1 MKVFKFG
8 GASVKDAEAV
18 RNAGK
23 IIQNY
28 EGNLIVVISAMGK
41 TTNLL
46 ELLAK
51 AYFENSSEKW
61 EIFSRFKSFHETIAA
76 GLFNGNKTPASI
88 LQFYRAV
95 EEKLNQAPSLDFNF
109 EYDQLVCNGEM
120 LSTLIVSEY
129 LNLSGIKNKWVDI
142 RGILRTDDTFREG
155 VVDWELTEKLAR
167 HTFTFSG
174 SRIYITQGFIGS
186 TPANL
191 TTTLGREGSDYT
203 AAILGNIL
211 EAEYVAIWKD
221 VPGVMN
227 ADPKMVSDT
236 CMLGELSYREAI
248 EMAYS
253 GAQVIHPKTMK
264 PLHNKRIP
272 LLVKSF
278 LDPTA
283 EGTVIKEINHKLEL
297 PPVYIFK
304 KNQMLITLSPN
315 DFSFIGINDI
325 SAIFNLLSK
334 YRSKINLFQQS
345 AIDLNLVADF
355 PESGFENIIKRL
367 SSNYLI
373 KYNTGLEMA
382 TIRYFTPDAVKRIT
396 EGKTV
401 IIEQNSRRTAR
412 LVYK

>member
-23 IIQNY
+23 IIQSY
-28 EGNLIVVISAMGK
+28 DGNLIVVISAMGK

-51 AYFENSSEKW
+51 AYFDNNPEKW
-61 EIFSRFKSFHETIAA
+61 EIFSRFKTFHDTISSE
-76 GLFNGNKTPASI
+76 LFNGNKTPASV
-88 LQFYRAV
+88 YRLYSSL
-95 EEKLNQAPSLDFNF
+95 EEKLNRAPSLDFNF
-109 EYDQLVCNGEM
+109 EYDQIVCNGEL

-129 LNLSGIKNKWVDI
+129 LNLSGIGNTWADI
-142 RGILRTDDTFREG
+142 RETLRTDDTFREA
-155 VVDWELTEKLAR
+155 VVDWGLTEKLANQ
-167 HTFTFSG
+167 TFNFAGT
-174 SRIYITQGFIGS
+174 RLYITQGFIGS
-186 TPANL
+186 TLSNL
-191 TTTLGREGSDYT
+191 STTLGREGSDYT

-211 EAEYVAIWKD
+211 DAEYVAIWKD

-264 PLHNKRIP
+264 PLHNKKIP

-278 LDPTA
+278 LDPGA
-283 EGTVIKEINHKLEL
+283 EGTVIKEISHKLVL

-325 SAIFNLLSK
+325 SAIYNLLSK

-355 PESGFENIIKRL
+355 PESGFENIIKTL
-367 SSNYLI
+367 SANYLI

-382 TIRYFTPDAVKRIT
+382 TIRYFTPEAVMKIS
-396 EGKTV
+396 EGKKV
-401 IIEQNSRRTAR
+401 LIEQNSRRTIR
-412 LVYK
+412 LVY